1 MEELRD
7 KNGLTEKEFLA
18 NYTVK
23 DYPRPSVTADICIFA
38 KENSTL
44 KLLMIKRGGHPCL
57 GMWALPGGFSNPN
70 ESVDKAAKRELFEET
85 GVENM
90 HLEQLGLFSEPERDP
105 RAWVMTCAFMAVTN
119 TSDLGEKAN
128 DDADDTA
135 WFTVNLDNDTLT
147 LTSPKATIS
156 AKLNIKLTTTGF
168 GTLTEIGIAE
178 NSGIAFDHA
187 KIIASAVLRLKERGI
202 IA

>member
-38 KENSTL
+38 KEDGGI

-70 ESVDKAAKRELFEET
+70 ESVDSAAARELEEET
-85 GVENM
+85 GVKNM

-105 RAWVMTCAFMAVTN
+105 RAWVMTCAFMAVTHS
-119 TSDLGEKAN
+119 SDLGAKAD

-135 WFTVNLDNDTLT
+135 WFNVNLEGSRLI
-147 LTSPKATIS
+147 LKSSKAEIS
-156 AKLNIKLTTTGF
+156 ADLDISETKTDF
-168 GTLTEIGIAE
+168 GTITHIDIKK
-178 NSGIAFDHA
+178 NNGIAFDHA
-187 KIIASAVLRLKERGI
+187 KIIASAVLRLKERKVI
-202 IA
+202 